1 MSEPQH
7 GLFPASVI
15 ANLLGIT
22 ERRLQQLA
30 VEGYIPKAERGMYPL
45 VGSVQGYI
53 RYLKELGGKQKRG
66 NEHAR
71 LTRAQAIKIE
81 MENARRRGE
90 LVLASQVDDLFYSIA
105 AELGSQLDGQLAGR
119 ANELAGINEPAR
131 CRELLLDTAHAIRRA
146 VSERFEQWAAARAD
160 SADGSEDPE
169 AAEEEDAA
177 RVGGRE
183 SDVPTGERG
192 AGTAS

>member
-1 MSEPQH
+1 MAEQQ
-7 GLFPASVI
+7 GLFQASVI
-15 ANLLGIT
+15 ANLLGIS

-30 VEGYIPKAERGMYPL
+30 VEGYVPKAERGLYPL

-71 LTRAQAIKIE
+71 LVRAQAIKVE

-90 LVLASQVDDLFYSIA
+90 LVLSAQVDDLLFTLS
-105 AELGSQLDGQLAGR
+105 AELGAQLDGQLAGR
-119 ANELAGINEPAR
+119 ANEIAGINEPAK

-146 VSERFEQWAAARAD
+146 VSERIEQWAQARSDGAD
-160 SADGSEDPE
+160 SSEDPE
-169 AAEEEDAA
+169 AAAEEDAA

-183 SDVPTGERG
+183 PDVPAGERG
-192 AGTAS
+192 AGSAS